1 MKSHN
6 NVRVAFLFIDA
17 SFVVIELGIPS
28 YLKRPCPPSALLINY
43 TIYTQGHHCG
53 NSSPDFRGRNA
64 EGAAL
69 RLA

>member
-43 TIYTQGHHCG
+43 TIYTQGHKRHAG
-53 NSSPDFRGRNA
+53 SD
-64 EGAAL
+64 
-69 RLA
+69 